1 MMEEEQYKNRPGLST
16 TQIGR
21 LAVNFLTALV
31 TLITIGVGVVFV
43 IVFVNPYWDI
53 NPYPPPTLP
62 ATVGSPTSTSTAA
75 VTLPPTWTPGVTS
88 MPPTWTPGVTSMP
101 PTWTPV
107 FTPSP
112 VATTAVVED
121 MPFALQIG
129 SPARI
134 QNYIRVDD
142 GCNWMGV
149 GGQVFNLD
157 GDPILELT
165 IHLVGEL
172 EGLTPFDLFALTGS
186 STELGPGGFLFEI
199 SDHPI
204 TSQENMWIQLDN
216 GAGKPLS
223 EAIYLDT
230 SESCTENLILV
241 NFRQVR

>member
-1 MMEEEQYKNRPGLST
+1 
-16 TQIGR
+16 
-21 LAVNFLTALV
+21 
-31 TLITIGVGVVFV
+31 
-43 IVFVNPYWDI
+43 
-53 NPYPPPTLP
+53 
-62 ATVGSPTSTSTAA
+62 
-75 VTLPPTWTPGVTS
+75 
-88 MPPTWTPGVTSMP
+88 MP

-204 TSQENMWIQLDN
+204 TSQENMWIQLDD